1 MSNSKM
7 YLINEARLAELLEA
21 EAKLQCLESDGVDN
35 WEWYM
40 DGRVRFIAEALEIS
54 ENEVEDRDLD
64 FEDLVKIDIQ
74 GYEEYEGCACDNC
87 AFGSMTGM

>member
-1 MSNSKM
+1 
-7 YLINEARLAELLEA
+7 
-21 EAKLQCLESDGVDN
+21 
-35 WEWYM
+35 M

-54 ENEVEDRDLD
+54 EDEVEDRDLD